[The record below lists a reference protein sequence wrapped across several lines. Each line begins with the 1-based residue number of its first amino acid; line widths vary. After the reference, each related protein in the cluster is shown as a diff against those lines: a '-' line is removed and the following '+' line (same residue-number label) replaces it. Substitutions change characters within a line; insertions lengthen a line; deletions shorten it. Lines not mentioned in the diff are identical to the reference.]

1 MTDAVAM
8 FLQMS
13 LQGAVLIAAL
23 LALRTVFAR
32 RIAPGV
38 LYALW
43 LIPAARLLIPGSI
56 ESAFS
61 FQNLVSEE
69 AAQRARVVME
79 QSAAVTLP
87 VQNLSPVTAAPG
99 TVLEGAQVSV
109 QSTAFLSLPDILFLV
124 WFIGFGAVLVFMIW
138 KNMTFGRH
146 LKADRM
152 EVEAECPL
160 PVYLSGAI
168 SSPCLCGLVRP
179 VIYVDERT
187 LQSQQALD
195 LVLRH
200 ELGHYRGGDR
210 FWALL
215 RLFCC
220 AVHWFNPMV
229 WIAAAVSL
237 QDCERACDA
246 RVLKKADE
254 AERQTYGVLLLSYL
268 QRPEKQHL
276 LRASSSMGGGK
287 GALRGRIALIA
298 RSPEMKKAA
307 VTALALCV
315 GLTCLVAC
323 TTRAQAG
330 ALGQLQRRIAPES
343 AVSLVSHSTEDSFT
357 LTGRTLLN
365 YLQDKQWY
373 ELDEG
378 DFYYDSMLSINL
390 DFVPE
395 TDGEGWKLH
404 MERAILRTDVEAL
417 ELGPADPC
425 TVAEITLDDGAFY
438 YAIPQE
444 DSDWAAALLALS
456 YEEMTLRSAI
466 PGSDGGE
473 IVMVRTG
480 PAMGMERHYFFSTD
494 NGTDYTPIYSDLDGQ
509 YARVAENMLFISRDV
524 GFVTFRFEEI
534 NDLRA
539 PNLYRTA
546 DGGRTWQ
553 RVELPMADITTDS
566 GYSNIRV
573 TEIAFDDENS
583 GALTVGMNHFG
594 TSSDLSARFTT
605 TDGGETWWAV
615 TSGGPDVS
623 GVRVTL
629 YVGND
634 NADGLAQT
642 KMDLAELTP
651 ENLVDALIS
660 VDGIPEGTKVR
671 SFAQSADGMQLTLN
685 LSKAFATG
693 VGRMGTAGESMMLG
707 SLVNTFLEAYNAQS
721 LVLQIEGKPLET
733 GHNVY
738 DDAFGYFVFD
748 EGGVSWENTAADNG
762 VLERPGNDTGLVQQA
777 IFLDAGEAYQLRL
790 RGITTKPEWST
801 SDSNIARVDETGM
814 VTAVHQGTAYITV
827 TWDGGTHQ
835 CAVTVVDDP
844 VAVAAQE
851 TAYSFDYDAQTR
863 EMTFQVS
870 AFVTKPENLSIHI
883 AGRQEME
890 DGQYMSR
897 HFLENET
904 WKAGRT
910 YTFALGE
917 GEFSE
922 LTATV
927 SYREDGYAPY
937 EVTRDLIEVMNY
949 PQ

>member
-79 QSAAVTLP
+79 QPTAVTLP

-99 TVLEGAQVSV
+99 TVPEGAQVSV

-124 WFIGFGAVLVFMIW
+124 WFVGFCAVLVFMIW
-138 KNMTFGRH
+138 KNMTFSRR
-146 LKADRM
+146 LKADRV

-160 PVYLSGAI
+160 PVYLSEAI
-168 SSPCLCGLVRP
+168 ASPCLCGLVRP
-179 VIYVDERT
+179 AIYVDERT

-200 ELGHYRGGDR
+200 EMGHYRAGDR

-215 RLFCC
+215 RLSCC
-220 AVHWFNPMV
+220 AVHWFNPLV
-229 WIAAAVSL
+229 WMAAAVSL

-246 RVLKKADE
+246 RVLKKAGE

-276 LRASSSMGGGK
+276 LRAASSMGGGK

-315 GLTCLVAC
+315 ALTCLVAC
-323 TTRAQAG
+323 TTRTQAG
-330 ALGQLQRRIAPES
+330 ALGQLQRRIAPEQLILCS
-343 AVSLVSHSTEDSFT
+343 GEQSTV
-357 LTGRTLLN
+357 TGRTLINVLS
-365 YLQDKQWY
+365 DKEWTEITAEDLFEDDTGGVLCTFAGTCVDAEDASWLLSVERCTVQVP
-373 ELDEG
+373 LD
-378 DFYYDSMLSINL
+378 D
-390 DFVPE
+390 
-395 TDGEGWKLH
+395 
-404 MERAILRTDVEAL
+404 
-417 ELGPADPC
+417 LGLAQGDPC
-425 TVAEITLDDGAFY
+425 YVGRIVLPGGEETCYVMPEEDTDWFWAVQRLDADEKVFHSTL
-438 YAIPQE
+438 PE
-444 DSDWAAALLALS
+444 S
-456 YEEMTLRSAI
+456 
-466 PGSDGGE
+466 GE

-480 PAMGMERHYFFSTD
+480 PAMGMERHYFFFTD
-494 NGTDYTPIYSDLDGQ
+494 NGTDYAPIYSDLDEQ

-524 GFVTFRFEEI
+524 GFVSFRYENAETAP
-534 NDLRA
+534 DLF
-539 PNLYRTA
+539 RTA
-546 DGGRTWQ
+546 DGGKTWQ
-553 RVELPMADITTDS
+553 RVELPMGDITTES
-566 GYSNIRV
+566 GYSGMHV
-573 TEIAFDDENS
+573 TEIAFEDENS
-583 GALTVGMNHFG
+583 GTLTVGMNHTG
-594 TSSDLSARFTT
+594 TSSGLATVFTT

-615 TSGGPDVS
+615 TSGGPDVP
-623 GVRVTL
+623 GVHVTL

-634 NADGLAQT
+634 NADGLVRTQI
-642 KMDLAELTP
+642 DLAELTP
-651 ENLVDALIS
+651 ENLVDALMFAG
-660 VDGIPEGTKVR
+660 GIPENTKVL

-685 LSKAFATG
+685 LSGHFAAG
-693 VGRMGTAGESMMLG
+693 VRQMGTAGESMMLG
-707 SLVNTFLEAYNAQS
+707 SLVNTFLEAYGAQS

-733 GHNVY
+733 GHNIY
-738 DDAFGYFVFD
+738 EEPFGYFIFD
-748 EGGVSWENTAADNG
+748 ESGVSWENTAVDNG
-762 VLERPGNDTGLVQQA
+762 VLERPGNDTGLVEQA
-777 IFLDAGEAYQLRL
+777 IFLDAGEAYQMRL

-801 SDSNIARVDETGM
+801 SDPNIAKVDARGL

-835 CAVTVVDDP
+835 CAVTVGNDP

-870 AFVTKPENLSIHI
+870 TFVTRPENLSIHI

-904 WKAGRT
+904 WKAGRI

-937 EVTRDLIEVMNY
+937 EVTRDLIEVMNDS
-949 PQ
+949 Q

>member
-79 QSAAVTLP
+79 QPTAVTLP
-87 VQNLSPVTAAPG
+87 VQNLSPVTASPG
-99 TVLEGAQVSV
+99 TVPEGAQVSV

-124 WFIGFGAVLVFMIW
+124 WFVGFCAVLVFMIW
-138 KNMTFGRH
+138 KNMTFSRR
-146 LKADRM
+146 LKADRV

-160 PVYLSGAI
+160 PVYLSEAI
-168 SSPCLCGLVRP
+168 ASPCLCGLVRP
-179 VIYVDERT
+179 AIYVDERT

-200 ELGHYRGGDR
+200 EMGHYRAGDR

-215 RLFCC
+215 RLSCC
-220 AVHWFNPMV
+220 AVHWFNPLV
-229 WIAAAVSL
+229 WMAAAVSL

-246 RVLKKADE
+246 RVLRRAGE
-254 AERQTYGVLLLSYL
+254 AERQNYGVLLLSYL

-276 LRASSSMGGGK
+276 LRAASSMGGGK

-298 RSPEMKKAA
+298 HSPEMKKAA

-323 TTRAQAG
+323 TTRTQAG

-343 AVSLVSHSTEDSFT
+343 AVSLVSYSTEDRFT
-357 LTGRTLLN
+357 LTGQTLQN

-395 TDGEGWKLH
+395 ADGEGWKLH
-404 MERAILRTDVEAL
+404 IERAILRTDVEAL

-480 PAMGMERHYFFSTD
+480 PAMGMERHYFFFTD
-494 NGTDYTPIYSDLDGQ
+494 NGTDYAPIYSDLDEQ

-524 GFVTFRFEEI
+524 GFVSFRYENAETAP
-534 NDLRA
+534 DLF
-539 PNLYRTA
+539 RTA

-553 RVELPMADITTDS
+553 RVELPMGDITDES
-566 GYSNIRV
+566 GYSGMHV
-573 TEIAFDDENS
+573 TEIAFEDENS
-583 GALTVGMNHFG
+583 GTLTVGMNHSG
-594 TSSDLSARFTT
+594 TSSDLSVRFTT

-615 TSGGPDVS
+615 TSGGPDAS
-623 GVRVTL
+623 GTRVTL

-634 NADGLAQT
+634 NADGLVRTQI
-642 KMDLAELTP
+642 DLAELTP
-651 ENLVDALIS
+651 ENLVDALMFAG
-660 VDGIPEGTKVR
+660 GIPENTKVL

-685 LSKAFATG
+685 LSGDFAAG
-693 VGRMGTAGESMMLG
+693 VRQMGTAGESMMLG
-707 SLVNTFLEAYNAQS
+707 SLVNTFLEAYGAQS

-733 GHNVY
+733 GHNIY
-738 DDAFGYFVFD
+738 EEPFGYFIFD
-748 EGGVSWENTAADNG
+748 ESGVSWENTAVDNG
-762 VLERPGNDTGLVQQA
+762 VLERPGNDTGLVEQA
-777 IFLDAGEAYQLRL
+777 IFLDAGEAYQMQM

-801 SDSNIARVDETGM
+801 SDPNIAKVDARGL

-827 TWDGGTHQ
+827 AWDGGKHQ
-835 CAVTVVDDP
+835 CAVTVGNDP
-844 VAVAAQE
+844 VAVAVQE
-851 TAYSFDYDAQTR
+851 TAYSFDYDAQTQ
-863 EMTFQVS
+863 EMTLQVS
-870 AFVTKPENLSIHI
+870 TFVTKPENLSIHI

-927 SYREDGYAPY
+927 SYREDGGVPY
-937 EVTRDLIEVMNY
+937 EVTRDLIEVMNDS
-949 PQ
+949 Q